1 MTSGIDETD
10 KLSPNY
16 GPNGLIA
23 AITQD
28 ATSKQV
34 LMLAWM
40 NEEALRKT
48 RETGQAHYWS
58 RSRGALW
65 HKGATSGNIQHVR
78 EIRIDCD
85 QDAVLLLVDQQ
96 GDGACHTGRT
106 SCFYR
111 IIEAETDSK
120 LRFTKTESAVLNK
133 IITKFY
139 DYLKHA

>member
-1 MTSGIDETD
+1 MTSNLDETEE
-10 KLSPNY
+10 LSPNY
-16 GPNGLIA
+16 DQSGLIA
-23 AITQD
+23 AIAQD
-28 ATSKQV
+28 ATSKQI

-58 RSRGALW
+58 RSRGELW

-85 QDAVLLLVDQQ
+85 QDAILLLVDQQ
-96 GDGACHTGRT
+96 GGACHTGRA

-111 IIEAETDSK
+111 IVGAETDQK
-120 LRFTKTESAVLNK
+120 LRFAKTESSNLNK
-133 IITKFY
+133 IFVKFY
-139 DYLKHA
+139 DYLKRP

>member
-1 MTSGIDETD
+1 MTSNLDETD

-16 GPNGLIA
+16 DQNGLIA
-23 AITQD
+23 AIAQD
-28 ATSKQV
+28 ATTRQV

-65 HKGATSGNIQHVR
+65 HKGATSGNVQHVR

-96 GDGACHTGRT
+96 GGACHTGRA

-111 IIEAETDSK
+111 IAGAGTDQK
-120 LRFTKTESAVLNK
+120 LRFAKAESSNLNK
-133 IITKFY
+133 ILAKFY
-139 DYLKHA
+139 DYLKRS

>member
-1 MTSGIDETD
+1 MISNLDETD

-16 GPNGLIA
+16 DQNGLIA
-23 AITQD
+23 AIAQD
-28 ATSKQV
+28 ATTRQV

-58 RSRGALW
+58 RSRGELW
-65 HKGATSGNIQHVR
+65 HKGATSGNVQHVR

-85 QDAVLLLVDQQ
+85 QDAILLLVDQQ
-96 GDGACHTGRT
+96 GGACHTGRA

-111 IIEAETDSK
+111 VVGAGTDQK
-120 LRFTKTESAVLNK
+120 LRFAEAESSNLNK
-133 IITKFY
+133 IFAKFY
-139 DYLKHA
+139 DYLKRP